1 MDKIKVVQINQ
12 SFEVGG
18 IETMIAQLC
27 SYVNFQCFDVI
38 VCSLSTDMEMAKNLP
53 PEVKVVT
60 MGYKTQQLRG
70 ISLLFK
76 SISLLLKLGK
86 WLRSEQP
93 HVVHIHAFFSMYLLI
108 ALAVHFYSKETKVV
122 KTIHTSGLFY
132 TSRKYVDRFRLWV
145 EQKATVLNTTYVVGI
160 CEQVY
165 QIALCNFSR
174 TAVGVRM
181 IYNGVDLSLF
191 SQNHNDILRRNLLD
205 NKKLLVVY
213 VARMV
218 DGKNHFLLLDIWNRL
233 KMQKVNTAKLVL
245 VGDGDYIEKVR
256 MMIKEKNLSNEV
268 LCLGRS
274 SKVARIL
281 SVCDFAVFPSD
292 YEGFSLSLM
301 EKMASY
307 LPIVTS
313 ELPSFKEIITSGKEG
328 YIVPLSN
335 LNDWEEKIK
344 LLINDEKLRKQL
356 GVAARKR
363 SLDFSIKNMVS
374 EYEKLYWY
382 ACKH

>member
-1 MDKIKVVQINQ
+1 MVQINQ

-18 IETMIAQLC
+18 VETMMAQLC
-27 SYVNFQCFDVI
+27 SYIDFQRFDVI
-38 VCSLSTDMEMAKNLP
+38 ACSLSTDMEMANNLP

-60 MGYKTQQLRG
+60 MGYKTRQLRG
-70 ISLLFK
+70 ISLFFK
-76 SISLLLKLGK
+76 GISLLLKLGK
-86 WLRSEQP
+86 WLRCEQP
-93 HVVHIHAFFSMYLLI
+93 HVVHVHAYFSMYLLI
-108 ALAVHFYSKETKVV
+108 ALAVHFYSKQTKVV

-132 TSRKYVDRFRLWV
+132 TSRRYVDRFRLWV
-145 EQKATVLNTTYVVGI
+145 EQKATALNTTYVVGI
-160 CEQVY
+160 SEQVY
-165 QIALCNFSR
+165 QIALCHFSR

-191 SQNHNDILRRNLLD
+191 SQNHNDNLRRKLLD

-233 KMQKVNTAKLVL
+233 KVQKVNTAKLVL
-245 VGDGDYIEKVR
+245 VGDGDNIEKVKA
-256 MMIKEKNLSNEV
+256 MIKEKNLSNEV

-274 SKVARIL
+274 SEVAHIL
-281 SVCDFAVFPSD
+281 SVCDFALFPSD
-292 YEGFSLSLM
+292 YEGFSLSLI

-307 LPIVTS
+307 LPVLAS
-313 ELPSFKEIITSGKEG
+313 ELPSFKEVITSSKEG
-328 YIVPLSN
+328 YIVPLSD
-335 LNDWEEKIK
+335 LKDWEEKIK

-356 GVAARKR
+356 GLAARKR
-363 SLDFSIKNMVS
+363 SLDFSVESMVG
-374 EYEKLYWY
+374 EYEKLYRY